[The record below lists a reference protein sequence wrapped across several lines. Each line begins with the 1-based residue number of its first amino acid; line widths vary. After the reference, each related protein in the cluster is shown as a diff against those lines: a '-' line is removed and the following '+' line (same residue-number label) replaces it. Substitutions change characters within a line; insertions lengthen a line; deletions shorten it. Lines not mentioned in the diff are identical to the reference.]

1 MSFYGLNNMY
11 SSWKDFTKI
20 NQIDISFERFCGLYF
35 QCVQEIEHLALSS
48 RHLELQK
55 IINENINQQEV
66 SNETS
71 LKENFCQYFKKLS
84 FDSCKNIII
93 NILKNGSLQ
102 DIIQLYDIIIK
113 TKDDKLYDEYLSVIY
128 KNVDKIISDKNI
140 LESIHHNLIHQMV
153 LSDYYKI
160 EEAELFRF
168 VSEWIKL
175 KSPSTIEKENILG
188 NIRFGILDMHFMV
201 TIVAN
206 AGLLTSDQIIKILA
220 DRNNPDKLINKER
233 TIKELFWIG
242 NEDLVKEGYR
252 KVTINDITPRFKK
265 LFTNQFIKL
274 KGIKVLDS
282 PSVTATSRIIYIS
295 NNNNGVPLYLN
306 GKGIRIGLK
315 NKNIITGD
323 VCSLHYQDGSLLTEI
338 ENIDIG
344 HHNILAK
351 CALIFVKDDMHF

>member
-168 VSEWIKL
+168 VSEWIK
-175 KSPSTIEKENILG
+175 
-188 NIRFGILDMHFMV
+188 
-201 TIVAN
+201 
-206 AGLLTSDQIIKILA
+206 
-220 DRNNPDKLINKER
+220 
-233 TIKELFWIG
+233 
-242 NEDLVKEGYR
+242 
-252 KVTINDITPRFKK
+252 
-265 LFTNQFIKL
+265 
-274 KGIKVLDS
+274 
-282 PSVTATSRIIYIS
+282 
-295 NNNNGVPLYLN
+295 
-306 GKGIRIGLK
+306 
-315 NKNIITGD
+315 
-323 VCSLHYQDGSLLTEI
+323 
-338 ENIDIG
+338 
-344 HHNILAK
+344 
-351 CALIFVKDDMHF
+351 